1 MSKNPNPPNQ
11 QNQNPVKK
19 AEPQL
24 AKDAKGNAPQPAN
37 AQQPQ
42 KNDGKQPQQQP
53 GKAAEPNKTN
63 QAQANP
69 KDQQKPQ
76 AAAVPNAKQQQEQN
90 KQQQQQQQ
98 LAAQQLAKQ
107 QQEANRQL
115 ELQKQQEQA
124 EKNKLKLEKKQK
136 KHEYLKQQKEYF
148 DQLYRAMQVDNME
161 DLVEGKDIIVKVDK
175 TNVKRI
181 EYGIQSIE
189 GLIFRK
195 GHMIEEDQIDELLL
209 EALKER
215 DSIQSQILY
224 TNQVIKDCEN
234 QLIEIPKTITATKK
248 PSIVEEAVL
257 EKRIV
262 NYKKEREDYEKKL
275 KEIEKKIKNLQSQ
288 RIENPRSAYSHAGLK
303 AYLEQQDSQKRR
315 EASTFIKKVQEDKKL
330 FEEKIKKIESEQQA
344 KQLQEEQ
351 DKLAKEARLKI
362 MQDKEKEEQLKKR
375 IKEIEQEKAQ
385 RTKELEQ
392 HEEKY
397 KQLKEKMNNGKQPL
411 YQRLNKQFRSQ
422 QKLEEK
428 EKLDQ
433 LNGIKENH
441 KRIDEMNLF
450 EHQQKYLDK
459 LKQQEEDRIQE
470 RKKKN
475 AELKEHLQKVSSF
488 PVSTM
493 WSQSKEEVSFNSP
506 QDQKLRALKIV
517 EARNNFADGVKK
529 KKKVHLDQQKRLEI
543 QIKIDKLNNPSK
555 YVKPIR
561 RRNSNDSQQEVSE
574 DYDKFDEKVYKNEIK
589 FERGKNNYI
598 DKGLEYLEEVKE
610 QVKRM
615 PKKARSEQPL
625 SRQND
630 NLLMSEIKNGSV
642 MSNASQMKSKI
653 DYMSEIRSKFNL
665 DKKTSNLK
673 EWERISRMQNGV
685 DPLEKKKNLLRLS
698 KKLDDEAKHQELMY
712 NIQKGSKQGSSIFTV
727 EDVQNREKIDELY
740 LESIKAKLA
749 IFDSYHQQNSP
760 TNQTQ
765 PEYSREH
772 DYSVLSQN

>member
-1 MSKNPNPPNQ
+1 MSKNPNQPNQ

-63 QAQANP
+63 QAQANA
-69 KDQQKPQ
+69 KDQQKSQ
-76 AAAVPNAKQQQEQN
+76 AAAVPNANKQQEQN

-98 LAAQQLAKQ
+98 LAAQQLLKQ

-115 ELQKQQEQA
+115 ELQKQQELA

-136 KHEYLKQQKEYF
+136 KHEYMKQQKEYF
-148 DQLYRAMQVDNME
+148 DQLYRAMQVDNMD
-161 DLVEGKDIIVKVDK
+161 DLVEGKDIVLKVDK

-215 DSIQSQILY
+215 DSLQSQILY
-224 TNQVIKDCEN
+224 ANQVIKDCEN
-234 QLIEIPKTITATKK
+234 QLIEIPKTISATKK

-315 EASTFIKKVQEDKKL
+315 EASTFIKKVQEDKKV

-375 IKEIEQEKAQ
+375 IKDIEQEKAQ

-397 KQLKEKMNNGKQPL
+397 KQLKERMNNGKQPL

-459 LKQQEEDRIQE
+459 LKQQEEDRIQD
-470 RKKKN
+470 RKKRN

-529 KKKVHLDQQKRLEI
+529 KKKVHLDSQKRLEI

-555 YVKPIR
+555 YIKPIR
-561 RRNSNDSQQEVSE
+561 RRNSNDSQQEISE

-589 FERGKNNYI
+589 FERGKNNYV

-630 NLLMSEIKNGSV
+630 NMLMSEIKNGSV

-673 EWERISRMQNGV
+673 EWERISRMQHGV

-712 NIQKGSKQGSSIFTV
+712 HIQKGSKQGSIFTV

-749 IFDSYHQQNSP
+749 IFDSYHQNQNSP

-772 DYSVLSQN
+772 EFSVLSQN

>member
-11 QNQNPVKK
+11 QNQNSVKK
-19 AEPQL
+19 AEPQV

-42 KNDGKQPQQQP
+42 KNDGKPPQQQP
-53 GKAAEPNKTN
+53 GKAVEPNK
-63 QAQANP
+63 AQANP

-76 AAAVPNAKQQQEQN
+76 AAAVAVPNANKQLEQN
-90 KQQQQQQQ
+90 AQQQQQQQ

-107 QQEANRQL
+107 QQEATRQL

-148 DQLYRAMQVDNME
+148 DQLYRAMQIDNIK
-161 DLVEGKDIIVKVDK
+161 DLVDGKDIVSKVDK
-175 TNVKRI
+175 TNIKRI

-195 GHMIEEDQIDELLL
+195 GHMIEEDQIEELLL

-215 DSIQSQILY
+215 DNIQSQISY
-224 TNQVIKDCEN
+224 ANQVIKDCEN
-234 QLIEIPKTITATKK
+234 QLIEIPKTISATKK

-262 NYKKEREDYEKKL
+262 NYKKEREEYEKRL
-275 KEIEKKIKNLQSQ
+275 REIEKKIKNLQSQ

-303 AYLEQQDSQKRR
+303 AYLEQQDFQKRR
-315 EASTFIKKVQEDKKL
+315 EASTFIKKVQEEKKQ

-351 DKLAKEARLKI
+351 DKLAKEARIKI
-362 MQDKEKEEQLKKR
+362 TQDKEKEEQLKKR
-375 IKEIEQEKAQ
+375 IKDIEQEKVQ

-459 LKQQEEDRIQE
+459 LKQQEDDRIQE
-470 RKKKN
+470 KKKRN
-475 AELKEHLQKVSSF
+475 AEQREHLQKVSSF

-517 EARNNFADGVKK
+517 EARNNFADGVKR
-529 KKKVHLDQQKRLEI
+529 KKKVHLDLQKRLEI

-561 RRNSNDSQQEVSE
+561 RRNSNDSQQELSE
-574 DYDKFDEKVYKNEIK
+574 DYDKFDEKVFKNEIK
-589 FERGKNNYI
+589 FERGKNNYL

-615 PKKARSEQPL
+615 PKKAHSEQPL

-642 MSNASQMKSKI
+642 MSNASQMRSKI

-712 NIQKGSKQGSSIFTV
+712 NILKGSKQGSSIFTV

-749 IFDSYHQQNSP
+749 IFDSYHQHQHSP